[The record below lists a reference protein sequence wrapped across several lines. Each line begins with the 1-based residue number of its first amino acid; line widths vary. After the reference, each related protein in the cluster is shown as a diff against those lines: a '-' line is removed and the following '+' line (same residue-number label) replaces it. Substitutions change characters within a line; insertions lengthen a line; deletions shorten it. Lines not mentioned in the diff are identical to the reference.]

1 MTDFIERIIN
11 WYNDDEREYLRQQV
25 KMYCTFSGIVW
36 ALLTV
41 AYWFGHP
48 ELILSKRCCR
58 MIVRNCT
65 K

>member
-1 MTDFIERIIN
+1 MTDFIERIID

-41 AYWFGHP
+41 AY
-48 ELILSKRCCR
+48 
-58 MIVRNCT
+58 
-65 K
+65 